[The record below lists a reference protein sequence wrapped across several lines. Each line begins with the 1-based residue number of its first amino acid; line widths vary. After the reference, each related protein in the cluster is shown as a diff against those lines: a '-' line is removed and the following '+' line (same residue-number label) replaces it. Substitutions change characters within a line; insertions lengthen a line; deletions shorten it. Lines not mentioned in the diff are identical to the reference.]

1 MNTNRLFYC
10 VFFLCFLSV
19 LTSCNSDDES
29 PMEEEMEEEMD
40 PNMEEPD
47 GDTFTVNSIQ
57 GLSQKGPYLIGSTI
71 TILELEND
79 LSPTGRSFT
88 ENITNNLGSFEISNL
103 TLASSFVELRASGFY
118 FNEIT
123 GENSQA
129 QLNLSALV
137 DLTNQSSI
145 NVNLLTTL
153 EKNRV
158 EHLIEQGSSF
168 SEAKTQALTEV
179 LNIFEISDS
188 ANANAE
194 QLNIAED
201 GNGNAILLAVSA
213 ILQGNNSVGDV
224 SELISKISLGI
235 ETDGILDDD
244 MVCSQLSSSASLI
257 NPSNIRENL
266 EEWYTSA
273 NTSISIPEFEPFVTQ
288 YIQNTPCLAE
298 SGITF
303 PQSGNSG
310 LNLLNQDN
318 TDFTINESYSMRAVL
333 DNGTSL
339 RVKVIGNNWS
349 RNVGQG
355 DTGWLIGEW
364 EGERSDIDRGFI
376 FNSARTGSIDFKIN
390 LTLPFSDGPHFDEII
405 FELFEN
411 GSSVPTRTIV
421 KKIQGITPRPSSPID
436 LLLATPSTTGP
447 TENILGRIFGL
458 GGSPQVTKLDEDNKY
473 GFGVFLPNNFEIEIL
488 LSGENFDFPSSGFN
502 QGWTIEQLDMNE
514 NQWRLSASGIGFYET
529 EMALDFSQGCVTL
542 NTEIIVN
549 GESIRS
555 FSANSS
561 DEFVFFFPQ
570 LSGQYG
576 PNILFSGN
584 VLSAG
589 EASLAA
595 EIDLPNSG
603 GLDDLTVVLHGEGW
617 TIPTPIENKNWIIEN
632 YDSVSQS
639 QTFRGTFDN
648 TYYDGENDL
657 RLMIDNFNAS
667 NPPDIFVEIISE
679 VEGCGDVVID
689 SFNLRF

>member
-1 MNTNRLFYC
+1 M
-10 VFFLCFLSV
+10 
-19 LTSCNSDDES
+19 
-29 PMEEEMEEEMD
+29 EMEMEDPDEMD
-40 PNMEEPD
+40 PNNPD
-47 GDTFTVNSIQ
+47 NDTFDVESIQ
-57 GLSQKGPYLIGSTI
+57 GLSQKGPYLIGSSI
-71 TILELEND
+71 TILELESD

-88 ENITNNLGSFEISNL
+88 EDITNNLGSFEISNL
-103 TLASSFVELRASGFY
+103 SLASSFVELRASGFY
-118 FNEIT
+118 FNEVS
-123 GENSQA
+123 GENSEA
-129 QLNLSALV
+129 QLNLSAIV

-158 EHLIEQGSSF
+158 EHLIGQGSSF
-168 SEAKTQALTEV
+168 SEAKTQALAEV
-179 LNIFEISDS
+179 LNIFEISGS

-257 NPSNIRENL
+257 NPTIIRQNL
-266 EEWYTSA
+266 EEWYASA
-273 NTSISIPEFEPFVTQ
+273 NTQINIPNFEPFIAQ

-298 SGITF
+298 SGITY

-318 TDFTINESYSMRAVL
+318 TDFNVNESYSMRAVL

-355 DTGWLIGEW
+355 DTGWLLGEW

-390 LTLPFSDGPHFDEII
+390 LTNPFSDGPHFDEII

-411 GSSVPTRTIV
+411 GSSIPTKTIV
-421 KKIQGITPRPSSPID
+421 KKIQGVTPRPSGPFN
-436 LLLATPSTTGP
+436 LLLVSPSTTGR

-458 GGSPQVTKLDEDNKY
+458 GSSPQLTKLDENDKY
-473 GFGVFLPNNFEIEIL
+473 GFGVFVPSNFEVEIL

-502 QGWTIEQLDMNE
+502 QDWTIEQLDMNE
-514 NQWRLSASGIGFYET
+514 NQWRLSASGLGFYET

-542 NTEIIVN
+542 NVEVIVN

-555 FSANSS
+555 FSLNSG
-561 DEFVFFFPQ
+561 DEFISFSPQ
-570 LSGQYG
+570 SNGQYG
-576 PNILFSGN
+576 PNILFNEN
-584 VLSAG
+584 VHSAG
-589 EASLAA
+589 DASLTA
-595 EIDLPNSG
+595 ELDFPNSG
-603 GLDDLTVVLHGEGW
+603 YGLDDLTVILHGEGW
-617 TIPTPIENKNWIIEN
+617 SIPTPIENKNWIIED
-632 YDSVSQS
+632 YDSASDS
-639 QTFRGTFDN
+639 QTFRGTFDKN
-648 TYYDGENDL
+648 YFDGENDL
-657 RLMIDNFNAS
+657 RLMIDNFNSS
-667 NPPDIFVEIISE
+667 NPPDIFVEVISE
-679 VEGCGDVVID
+679 VEGCGNVVLE